1 VEGTQEADSGVRR
14 TPLELEEVMQE
25 RFCSDARVWLASMQG
40 QPMLPVLAIV
50 VVVVL
55 ALDMMIYEVYDFMFI
70 CRIWSRFV
78 SFREICSISGCTFKV
93 LSNTKG

>member
-1 VEGTQEADSGVRR
+1 
-14 TPLELEEVMQE
+14 MQE

-40 QPMLPVLAIV
+40 QPMLPVLAII

-70 CRIWSRFV
+70 CRICPGS
-78 SFREICSISGCTFKV
+78 
-93 LSNTKG
+93 